1 MARHALLSCYSK
13 EDVPA
18 LARGLHGLGWTLHAS
33 GGTAGCINALGIPV
47 SPTEEITGIS
57 SLLGGRVKTLH
68 PALHAGILAAGEDR
82 ARMEKEGGMVFD
94 LVAVDFYPFSS
105 RAGIPGDDPS
115 AVELI
120 DVGGPA
126 MARAAAKNYAHVI
139 SAVGGE
145 CFGEVLEAIAGGRDD
160 IVFRRAM
167 ASRTFDAAASYDL
180 AVSLKLAE
188 GIEPALRY
196 GENPHQAAR
205 VHFGARREGFASAS
219 LLHGDALSYNN
230 YLDASAAWDLVM
242 DLPEKAL
249 VVVKHGNPCI
259 AARSCDLSAA
269 WEKAFAADPSS
280 PYGGV
285 LAVNAP
291 VDGAL
296 VEKLKGVFLE
306 LVLAPGFEQEALDR
320 LRTRK
325 KLRVLCMPSGR
336 ETGLQIRSIW
346 GGLLVQEPDP
356 GSAGDLA
363 SAKQAGSRPP
373 SACEAEAMD
382 LAWRICRTVKSNA
395 MVVCGPDTALGIGAG
410 QMSRIESL
418 DLAIRKAAAAGLD
431 IRGAALASDGLIPFR
446 DTVDMAA
453 SAGIT
458 AIVQPGGSLRDD
470 EVFRAAEE
478 AGITMLLTGRR
489 HFRH

>member
-13 EDVPA
+13 QDVPA
-18 LARGLHGLGWTLHAS
+18 LARGLHGLGWVLHAS
-33 GGTAGCINALGIPV
+33 GGTALCITELGIPV

-82 ARMEKEGGMVFD
+82 ARMEAEGGIVFD

-105 RAGIPGDDPS
+105 RQDIPGDDPS

-126 MARAAAKNYAHVI
+126 MARAAAKNYVHVI
-139 SAVGGE
+139 SAAGGG

-160 IVFRRAM
+160 VVFRRAM

-188 GIEPALRY
+188 GVEPGLRY
-196 GENPHQAAR
+196 GENPHQAAK
-205 VHFGARREGFASAS
+205 VHFGARREGFSAAS

-230 YLDASAAWDLVM
+230 YLDASAAWDLVS
-242 DLPEKAL
+242 DLPGKAL

-259 AARSCDLSAA
+259 AARADDLATAWERASAA
-269 WEKAFAADPSS
+269 DSDS

-285 LAVNAP
+285 LAVNSTL
-291 VDGAL
+291 DTAL
-296 VEKLKGVFLE
+296 VDRLKGLFLE
-306 LVLAPGFEQEALDR
+306 LVLAPGFEPGALDR

-325 KLRVLCMPSGR
+325 KLRVLGMPPGR

-346 GGLLVQEPDP
+346 GALLVQEPDP
-356 GSAGDLA
+356 GAAGDLS
-363 SAKQAGSRPP
+363 SAVLAGSRPP
-373 SACEAEAMD
+373 TAGEAGAMD

-395 MVVCGPDTALGIGAG
+395 MVVCGPDAALGIGAG

-418 DLAIRKAAAAGLD
+418 DLAIRRAAAAGLD

-446 DTVDMAA
+446 DTVDRAA

-458 AIVQPGGSLRDD
+458 AIVQPGGSLRDE
-470 EVFRAAEE
+470 EVFRAADE

>member
-1 MARHALLSCYSK
+1 M
-13 EDVPA
+13 
-18 LARGLHGLGWTLHAS
+18 GWVLHAS
-33 GGTAGCINALGIPV
+33 GGTAGCITSLGIPV

-68 PALHAGILAAGEDR
+68 PALHAGILAAGDDR
-82 ARMEKEGGMVFD
+82 TRMEADGGVVFD
-94 LVAVDFYPFSS
+94 LVAVDFYPFES
-105 RAGIPGDDPS
+105 RPDIPGDDPS

-139 SAVGGE
+139 SAAGGE
-145 CFGEVLEAIAGGRDD
+145 CFREVLEAISGGRDD
-160 IVFRRAM
+160 ILFRRMM

-180 AVSLKLAE
+180 AVSLKLSE
-188 GIEPALRY
+188 GIEPGLRY
-196 GENPHQAAR
+196 GENPHQSAR
-205 VHFGARREGFASAS
+205 VHFGARRDGFSAAS

-230 YLDASAAWDLVM
+230 YLDASAAWDLVR

-259 AARSCDLSAA
+259 AARAEDLVTA
-269 WEKAFAADPSS
+269 WERAFAADSSS

-285 LAVNAP
+285 LAVNAS
-291 VDGAL
+291 VDGEL

-306 LVLAPGFEQEALDR
+306 LVLAPGFEPAALER

-325 KLRVLCMPSGR
+325 KLRVLGMPPGR

-356 GSAGDLA
+356 GAAGDLA
-363 SAKQAGSRPP
+363 SARLAGSRAPTP
-373 SACEAEAMD
+373 VEAKAMD
-382 LAWRICRTVKSNA
+382 LAWRICRVVKSNA
-395 MVVCGPDTALGIGAG
+395 MVVCGPDAALGIGAG
-410 QMSRIESL
+410 QMSRIESF
-418 DLAIRKAAAAGLD
+418 DLAVRRAAAAGLD

-446 DTVDMAA
+446 DTVDAAA

-458 AIVQPGGSLRDD
+458 AIVQPGGSLRDE
-470 EVFRAAEE
+470 EVFRAADE